1 MKMHIIKENYSDT
14 LSNKGESMEDYK
26 DQRKKA
32 IKKTR
37 FTCLV
42 GIAIGAVLVG
52 IGLLLRGKA
61 QAFGVVIGLIGL
73 VFMVAGVYVSFSE
86 VQRIKRLF
94 CSKCGYG
101 YTIKWEESQRSESDD
116 GKKVYAYE
124 TFDCTCENCGNETSF
139 TKKFLAAS
147 VNEKGRVTN
156 YNVQKKVKDY
166 ITFKF

>member
-1 MKMHIIKENYSDT
+1 
-14 LSNKGESMEDYK
+14 MEDYK

-116 GKKVYAYE
+116 GNRVYSYV

-139 TKKFLAAS
+139 TKKFLYLLLMQKFCLKIKGS
-147 VNEKGRVTN
+147 VGTFFKGKPVIRL
-156 YNVQKKVKDY
+156 
-166 ITFKF
+166 

>member
-1 MKMHIIKENYSDT
+1 
-14 LSNKGESMEDYK
+14 MEDYK

-37 FTCLV
+37 FMCLAM
-42 GIAIGAVLVG
+42 IAIGAVLVG

-73 VFMVAGVYVSFSE
+73 VFVGVGVFEGCSE

-101 YTIKWEESQRSESDD
+101 YTIEWEESQRSESDD

-139 TKKFLAAS
+139 TKKFLVAS
-147 VNEKGRVTN
+147 VDDKGRVTN

>member
-1 MKMHIIKENYSDT
+1 
-14 LSNKGESMEDYK
+14 MEDYK

-37 FTCLV
+37 FTCLAM
-42 GIAIGAVLVG
+42 IAIGAVLVG

-73 VFMVAGVYVSFSE
+73 VFMVAWVYACFRE
-86 VQRIKRLF
+86 VKRIKRLF

>member
-1 MKMHIIKENYSDT
+1 M
-14 LSNKGESMEDYK
+14 
-26 DQRKKA
+26 
-32 IKKTR
+32 
-37 FTCLV
+37 CLAM
-42 GIAIGAVLVG
+42 IAIGAVLVG
-52 IGLLLRGKA
+52 LGLLLRGKA

-73 VFMVAGVYVSFSE
+73 VCVATGVYVSFSE

-139 TKKFLAAS
+139 TKKFLVAS
-147 VNEKGRVTN
+147 VDDKGRVTN
-156 YNVQKKVKDY
+156 YNVKKKVKDY
-166 ITFKF
+166 IKFKF

>member
-1 MKMHIIKENYSDT
+1 
-14 LSNKGESMEDYK
+14 MEDYK

-37 FTCLV
+37 FMCLAM
-42 GIAIGAVLVG
+42 IAIGAVLVG
-52 IGLLLRGKA
+52 LGLLLRGKA

-73 VFMVAGVYVSFSE
+73 VCVATGVYVSFSE

-139 TKKFLAAS
+139 TKKFLVAS
-147 VNEKGRVTN
+147 VDDKGRVTN
-156 YNVQKKVKDY
+156 YNVKKKVKDY
-166 ITFKF
+166 IKFKF

>member
-1 MKMHIIKENYSDT
+1 
-14 LSNKGESMEDYK
+14 MEDYK

-32 IKKTR
+32 IKKTI
-37 FTCLV
+37 FTYLTITV
-42 GIAIGAVLVG
+42 IGAVLAG
-52 IGLLLRGKA
+52 IGMLLRGKA

-139 TKKFLAAS
+139 TKKFLVAS
-147 VNEKGRVTN
+147 VDDKGRVTS
-156 YNVQKKVKDY
+156 YNVEKKVKDY
-166 ITFKF
+166 IKFKF

>member
-1 MKMHIIKENYSDT
+1 
-14 LSNKGESMEDYK
+14 MEDYK

-139 TKKFLAAS
+139 TKKFLVAS
-147 VNEKGRVTN
+147 VDDKGLVTN
-156 YNVQKKVKDY
+156 YNVQKEVKDY
-166 ITFKF
+166 IKFKF

>member
-1 MKMHIIKENYSDT
+1 M
-14 LSNKGESMEDYK
+14 
-26 DQRKKA
+26 
-32 IKKTR
+32 
-37 FTCLV
+37 
-42 GIAIGAVLVG
+42 LVG

-73 VFMVAGVYVSFSE
+73 VFVVAWVYACFRE
-86 VQRIKRLF
+86 VKRIKRLF

>member
-1 MKMHIIKENYSDT
+1 
-14 LSNKGESMEDYK
+14 MEDYK

-73 VFMVAGVYVSFSE
+73 IFVGVGVFEGCSE

>member
-1 MKMHIIKENYSDT
+1 
-14 LSNKGESMEDYK
+14 MEDYK

-37 FTCLV
+37 FTCLAMIV
-42 GIAIGAVLVG
+42 IGAVLVG

-61 QAFGVVIGLIGL
+61 QAFGVV
-73 VFMVAGVYVSFSE
+73 
-86 VQRIKRLF
+86 IKRLF

-147 VNEKGRVTN
+147 VNEKGRVTG
-156 YNVQKKVKDY
+156 YNVEKKVKDY

>member
-1 MKMHIIKENYSDT
+1 
-14 LSNKGESMEDYK
+14 MEDYK

-37 FTCLV
+37 LTSLV
-42 GIAIGAVLVG
+42 AIAIGAVLVG
-52 IGLLLRGKA
+52 IGMLLRGKA
-61 QAFGVVIGLIGL
+61 EGFGIVMGLIGL
-73 VFMVAGVYVSFSE
+73 IFVGVGVFEGCSE

-101 YTIKWEESQRSESDD
+101 YTIECEESRRSESDD

>member
-1 MKMHIIKENYSDT
+1 M
-14 LSNKGESMEDYK
+14 
-26 DQRKKA
+26 
-32 IKKTR
+32 
-37 FTCLV
+37 CLAM
-42 GIAIGAVLVG
+42 IAIGAVLVG

-73 VFMVAGVYVSFSE
+73 VFVGVGVFEGCSE

-101 YTIKWEESQRSESDD
+101 YTIEWEESQRSESDD

-139 TKKFLAAS
+139 TKKFLVAS
-147 VNEKGRVTN
+147 VDDKGRVTN

>member
-1 MKMHIIKENYSDT
+1 M
-14 LSNKGESMEDYK
+14 
-26 DQRKKA
+26 
-32 IKKTR
+32 
-37 FTCLV
+37 

-116 GKKVYAYE
+116 GKKYML
-124 TFDCTCENCGNETSF
+124 
-139 TKKFLAAS
+139 TKRLIVHAKIAEMKRASQKNFL
-147 VNEKGRVTN
+147 
-156 YNVQKKVKDY
+156 
-166 ITFKF
+166 

>member
-1 MKMHIIKENYSDT
+1 
-14 LSNKGESMEDYK
+14 MEDYK

-32 IKKTR
+32 IKKTI
-37 FTCLV
+37 FTYLTITV
-42 GIAIGAVLVG
+42 IGAVLAG
-52 IGLLLRGKA
+52 IGMLLRGKA
-61 QAFGVVIGLIGL
+61 EGFGIVMGLIGL
-73 VFMVAGVYVSFSE
+73 IFVGVGVFEGCSE

-94 CSKCGYG
+94 CSKCGYA
-101 YTIKWEESQRSESDD
+101 YTIECEESQRSESDD

-156 YNVQKKVKDY
+156 YNVEKKVKDY
-166 ITFKF
+166 IKFKF

>member
-1 MKMHIIKENYSDT
+1 
-14 LSNKGESMEDYK
+14 MEDYK

-156 YNVQKKVKDY
+156 YNVQKKVKDD

>member
-1 MKMHIIKENYSDT
+1 
-14 LSNKGESMEDYK
+14 MEDYK

-147 VNEKGRVTN
+147 VNEKGRVTS
-156 YNVQKKVKDY
+156 YNVEKKVKDY

>member
-1 MKMHIIKENYSDT
+1 
-14 LSNKGESMEDYK
+14 MEDYK

-42 GIAIGAVLVG
+42 GIAIGVVLVG

-73 VFMVAGVYVSFSE
+73 VFMIAGVYVSFSE

-101 YTIKWEESQRSESDD
+101 YTIKWEESQRRNRTTEKKYMLTKRLIVHAKIAEMKRASQKNFLRLVLM
-116 GKKVYAYE
+116 KKVGLQIIM
-124 TFDCTCENCGNETSF
+124 C
-139 TKKFLAAS
+139 KRK
-147 VNEKGRVTN
+147 
-156 YNVQKKVKDY
+156 
-166 ITFKF
+166 

>member
-1 MKMHIIKENYSDT
+1 
-14 LSNKGESMEDYK
+14 MEDYK

-37 FTCLV
+37 FMCLV
-42 GIAIGAVLVG
+42 AIAIGAVLVG
-52 IGLLLRGKA
+52 IGMLLHGKA

-73 VFMVAGVYVSFSE
+73 VCVATGVYVSFSE

-94 CSKCGYG
+94 CSKCGYA
-101 YTIKWEESQRSESDD
+101 YTIECEESQRSESDD

-139 TKKFLAAS
+139 TKKFLVAS
-147 VNEKGRVTN
+147 VDDKGRVTS
-156 YNVQKKVKDY
+156 YNVEKKVKDY
-166 ITFKF
+166 IKFKF